1 MTRKTFL
8 LALLALMLGVVAML
22 PEGGVHRVLAE
33 YGIGGDFTVVLS
45 ARNTIYYSEYYLVA
59 PAIVETP
66 KTLSYGTNIVCR
78 SFSASIVSF
87 GRYSIAIA
95 VNGTEQ
101 RIDINGG
108 MVSVKLVKID
118 TGETSEESFVV
129 PGLNS
134 IYISLVPAYV
144 TVVDPETGAS
154 KRMNVLSLFMH
165 IYGSEDI
172 RKSYNISNLY
182 PSIQSIVVNS
192 FQYTAISAMS
202 YYMTLYFGTS
212 PEPFNIMIAFT
223 PEAGQAISTVTSPV
237 TTTATVTSVSTS
249 YTTIYLP
256 TIVTQTA
263 TTTTTQA
270 VPTTVVTTVT
280 ALPSPITHAITFT
293 TASTTTETV
302 TATTTVEKEKAVES
316 GYSIYTLV
324 GAVIATAVVSIAITA
339 LIARR
344 GGSR

>member
-8 LALLALMLGVVAML
+8 LTLILCIATMLAGS
-22 PEGGVHRVLAE
+22 GVHSVLAE
-33 YGIGGDFTVVLS
+33 YSIGGDFTIVLS
-45 ARNTIYYSEYYLVA
+45 AKNTMYYSEYYLVA

-87 GRYSIAIA
+87 GRYSIAVV

-118 TGETSEESFVV
+118 TGETIEESFAV

-134 IYISLVPAYV
+134 VYVSLVPAFV

-165 IYGSEDI
+165 IYGSEDV

-182 PSIQSIVVNS
+182 PSIQSIVINS
-192 FQYTAISAMS
+192 FQYTALSAMS

-223 PEAGQAISTVTSPV
+223 PEAGQAVSTVTSSV
-237 TTTATVTSVSTS
+237 TTTTTVTSVSTS
-249 YTTIYLP
+249 YTTIYSP
-256 TIVTQTA
+256 ATVTQTA
-263 TTTTTQA
+263 TTTTTQV
-270 VPTTVVTTVT
+270 VPTTVVSTVT
-280 ALPSPITHAITFT
+280 ALPSTITYTITST
-293 TASTTTETV
+293 TALTATETA
-302 TATTTVEKEKAVES
+302 TTTTTVEKEKVVES

-324 GAVIATAVVSIAITA
+324 GAVIATAVVSIAVTA

-344 GGSR
+344 GGSK